1 MVVFCLL
8 AGTGMAAAHPHV
20 FVVAKVN
27 LTFSNGQLDSL
38 KTEWQFDEMT
48 TMAIFGA
55 GSMGESL
62 MVENSKYSTI
72 WGQAVPDPAVLN
84 DFCFVELDGSSV
96 KLPKPE
102 EVGLSVVNG
111 QLVYS
116 FLFRID
122 RPMDKMGKV
131 WFYDQSNY
139 IAYDMGAGVH
149 GLSQSTGTNPSL
161 QIQTDNYV
169 EKIILGR

>member
-1 MVVFCLL
+1 
-8 AGTGMAAAHPHV
+8 MAEAHPHV
-20 FVVAKVN
+20 FVIANVSLV
-27 LTFSNGQLDSL
+27 FSNGQLDAL

-62 MVENSKYSTI
+62 TVENSQYNTI

-84 DFCFVELDGSSV
+84 DFCFVEIDGTNV
-96 KLPKPE
+96 ELPKSA
-102 EVGLSVVNG
+102 EVGLSVING

-122 RPMDKMGKV
+122 RPMNKMGKV

-139 IAYDMGAGVH
+139 IAYNTVAGVH

-161 QIQTDNYV
+161 QVQTENYV
-169 EKIILGR
+169 EKIILER